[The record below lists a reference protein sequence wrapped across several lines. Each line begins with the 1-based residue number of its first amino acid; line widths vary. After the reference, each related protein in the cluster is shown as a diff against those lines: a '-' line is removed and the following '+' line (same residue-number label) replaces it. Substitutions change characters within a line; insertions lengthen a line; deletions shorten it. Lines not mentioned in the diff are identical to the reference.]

1 LRASDLNLQE
11 LLEFHPGGGPLH
23 WAGRRVLILDV
34 LALGLLRKELIT
46 TVGERVARGILTRMG
61 YAHGWALAQE
71 LQAKFDWAEP
81 VEWRSAGGRVGP
93 LQGWGRHERI
103 PRDPAHEHVPLAETL
118 WHDSYEAEQHV
129 LHCGRSEGPACWAY
143 TGFASG
149 YLSFCHGR
157 EVYVIER
164 QCAAQGH
171 PTCHVVGE
179 YKEVWGDEVRECA
192 AYFGRED
199 LDVSLEQLMGEL
211 RSVEQQLKRRRREL
225 ARTEASVGEPQSP
238 AMRRALEMV
247 RRISSTDTRVL
258 ITGESGVGKE
268 RIARLVHAQS
278 SRREQRFV
286 ALNCGAISEP
296 LLESELFGHARGA
309 FTGAAQE
316 RVGVF
321 EAAQGG
327 TLFLDEVGEMPQ
339 ATQVSLLR
347 ALQEGE
353 IRRVGESHSRK
364 VDVRVLAATNR
375 NLAEEVEAGRFR
387 KDLYYRLRVVEIQVP
402 PLRERRD
409 EILDLARAFIRTA
422 AERMRLNVVGLTQ
435 QAADRLLGYAWPGNI
450 RELENAMEWAV
461 ALAQGSRIDVED
473 LPPELSGSTAP
484 AGATET
490 VLPLEKVER
499 RVILAALRQNQGSR
513 DKTARQ
519 LGISTATLWRK
530 LKRYEAEGVDLQA

>member
-1 LRASDLNLQE
+1 MRASDLNLQE
-11 LLEFHPGGGPLH
+11 LLEFDPGGGPLR

-34 LALGLLRKELIT
+34 LALGLLRKELIA

-71 LQAKFDWAEP
+71 LQGKFAWDAP
-81 VEWRSAGGRVGP
+81 VEWRNAGARVGP

-103 PRDPAHEHVPLAETL
+103 PRDPAGEHVPLAETL

-129 LHCGRSEGPACWAY
+129 LHFGRSEEPACWTY

-149 YLSFCHGR
+149 YLSFCHQR
-157 EVYVIER
+157 EVYVLEK

-179 YKEVWGDEVRECA
+179 FKETWGEAIEPYQAFYRREEVDSA
-192 AYFGRED
+192 LQQVTA
-199 LDVSLEQLMGEL
+199 QL
-211 RSVEQQLKRRRREL
+211 RSVEEQLRRRRREL
-225 ARTEASVGEPQSP
+225 QRTDGPEAPPVSP
-238 AMRRALEMV
+238 AMRRALELA
-247 RRISSTDTRVL
+247 RRIAGTDTRVL

-268 RIARLVHAQS
+268 RIARLVHEQS
-278 SRREQRFV
+278 PRRERRFV
-286 ALNCGAISEP
+286 PVNCGAIPGS

-316 RVGVF
+316 RAGVF
-321 EAAQGG
+321 EAAHGG
-327 TLFLDEVGEMPQ
+327 TLFLDEIGEMPLS
-339 ATQVSLLR
+339 TQVALLR
-347 ALQEGE
+347 VLQEGE
-353 IRRVGESHSRK
+353 IRRVGESLARK

-375 NLAEEVEAGRFR
+375 SLQDEVEAGRFR

-409 EILDLARAFIRTA
+409 EILELARTFIRIA
-422 AERMRLNVVGLTQ
+422 AERMRSHVVGLTQ
-435 QAADRLLGYAWPGNI
+435 PAAQKLLAYAWPGNI

-461 ALAQGSRIDVED
+461 ALAQGPRIEVED
-473 LPPELSGSTAP
+473 LPPELSGPLP
-484 AGATET
+484 AADHEDAA
-490 VLPLEKVER
+490 LPLERVER
-499 RVILAALRQNQGSR
+499 RVILAALRRNEGNR
-513 DKTARQ
+513 DRTARQ

-530 LKRYEAEGVDLQA
+530 LKRYQADGDLP